1 MNQTFSFQRFSLLVA
16 KNWAEN
22 KKRYLLSLVAYISL
36 VFVWYVFVMLTDE
49 SHPMAR
55 NLQEVTFLFSLLL
68 IGPFFASQFFS
79 ELGSKTKATSY
90 LMVPASNLEKLLC
103 GILYVTVLFLILF
116 IVAFYFVDFIAVLIA
131 NAFHPSYNG
140 VTTVNGVQVSAQAAN
155 IFKVGKPSD
164 NIAFYFLTTFF
175 AVQSVALLGSVY
187 FQKYS
192 YIKTVISLTLILLI
206 SAFLVFEVMGSIL
219 PSPAFFSGVEY
230 RIFDGEKMK
239 IIELPQWSQK
249 LVEYLMFFGF
259 TIVFWVA
266 TYFRLKEKEV

>member
-36 VFVWYVFVMLTDE
+36 VFVWYVFIMLTDDG
-49 SHPMAR
+49 HPMAR
-55 NLQEVTFLFSLLL
+55 GLQEVTFVFSLLL
-68 IGPFFASQFFS
+68 VGPFFASQFFS

-90 LMVPASNLEKLLC
+90 LMVPASTLEKLLC
-103 GILYVTVLFLILF
+103 SLLYTIVLFFVLF
-116 IVAFYFVDFIAVLIA
+116 VMAFYFVDFLAVLIA
-131 NAFHPSYNG
+131 NTFHPSYNG
-140 VTTVNGVQVSAQAAN
+140 VTTVNGTLAKTRVIN
-155 IFKVGKPSD
+155 IFDSKNASND
-164 NIAFYFLTTFF
+164 LSYHFF
-175 AVQSVALLGSVY
+175 IVFSILQSVFLLGSVY

-206 SAFLVFEVMGSIL
+206 SAFVVFEVMGSIL
-219 PSPAFFSGVEY
+219 PSPASFNGVEF
-230 RIFDGEKMK
+230 RIFNGEKMK
-239 IIELPQWSQK
+239 IVELPKWAMK
-249 LVEYLMFFGF
+249 LVEYLFLYGF

>member
-49 SHPMAR
+49 SHPMAK

-68 IGPFFASQFFS
+68 VGPFFASQFFS

-103 GILYVTVLFLILF
+103 SILYVTVLFLILF
-116 IVAFYFVDFIAVLIA
+116 IAAFYFVDFIAVLIA
-131 NAFHPSYNG
+131 NAFHPSYND
-140 VTTVNGVQVSAQAAN
+140 VTTVNGVHIKAQAVN

-164 NIAFYFLTTFF
+164 NVAFYFLTAFF

-187 FQKYS
+187 FQKYG

-206 SAFLVFEVMGSIL
+206 SSFLVFEVMGSIL

-239 IIELPQWSQK
+239 IVELPKWSQK
-249 LVEYLMFFGF
+249 LVEYLLFFGF

>member
-36 VFVWYVFVMLTDE
+36 VFVWYVFVMITDD
-49 SHPMAR
+49 SHPMAK
-55 NLQEVTFLFSLLL
+55 NLQEVTFFFSLVLV
-68 IGPFFASQFFS
+68 GPFFASQFFS

-103 GILYVTVLFLILF
+103 SILYTTILFLILF
-116 IVAFYFVDFIAVLIA
+116 VVAFYFVDFIAVLIA

-140 VTTVNGVQVSAQAAN
+140 VTTVNGVTIKAQAVN
-155 IFKVGKPSD
+155 IFNVGKPSD
-164 NIAFYFLTTFF
+164 NVAYYFLTSFF
-175 AVQSVALLGSVY
+175 AIQSVALLGSIY

-206 SAFLVFEVMGSIL
+206 SAFLVFEVMGSML
-219 PSPAFFSGVEY
+219 PTPAAFTGVEY

-239 IIELPQWSQK
+239 IIELPEWTQN
-249 LVEYLMFFGF
+249 LVEYFFLFGF
-259 TIVFWVA
+259 TIVFWVT